1 MISEDQV
8 FEQVKAV
15 QAEHA
20 DSLMKLPNVIGVGIG
35 YCRRK
40 DSPIEEPALV
50 VIVDHKVPV
59 AQLAPIDIIPREI
72 DGVPVEV
79 REMGGFFSI

>member
-1 MISEDQV
+1 MITEDQA
-8 FEQVKAV
+8 FEQVKAI

-20 DSLMKLPNVIGVGIG
+20 DSLMRFPNVIGVGIG

-40 DSPIEEPALV
+40 DSPIEEPGLV

-59 AQLAPIDIIPREI
+59 AQLADVDIIPREI

>member
-40 DSPIEEPALV
+40 DSPIEEPGLV

-59 AQLAPIDIIPREI
+59 AQLAEADIIPREI
-72 DGVPVEV
+72 DGVQVEV
-79 REMGGFFSI
+79 RELGGFFSI